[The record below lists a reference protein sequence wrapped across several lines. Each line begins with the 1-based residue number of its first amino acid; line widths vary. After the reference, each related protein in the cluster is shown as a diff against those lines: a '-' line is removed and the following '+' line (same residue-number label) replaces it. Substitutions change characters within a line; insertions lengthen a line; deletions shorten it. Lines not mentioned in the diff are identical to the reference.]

1 MIKYNFTETYELN
14 ENNKKIVENINTYPY
29 FTCNNNANKT
39 HKVCH
44 VKKTGKSLE
53 RNKFTVISSYVKIKK
68 KYIDIDTQKVKLDIE
83 LFNGDRMITKT
94 FDRSI
99 LTKNG
104 IETLIQYGVCYDTDK
119 PKKLLDY
126 LLISEQFAD
135 IEYCHTQLGWGEV
148 DGKKVFKSN
157 KLISAEDFG
166 LKSNYIGNLDLEPKG
181 DRDKWFEMIKSEV
194 IGNTPLTTV
203 MLAGF
208 ASPLLGFLNEKYDL
222 GSILFNLSNSSSKGK
237 TTAAMLAT
245 SVFGNPAIDKSTMI
259 TFNATNNALVSF
271 ASKCNSH
278 TIALDEAVISTA
290 SDVTKQL
297 YTLCAGRDKLRLNT
311 DSELKEASSF
321 SSFIIS
327 TAEFDLIPESSTNGI
342 RARVFELNDTFTT
355 SAENSVKIKSTI
367 TENYGFAGNEFI
379 EFLLNQ
385 KINSIEKDY
394 IKCQNALLEQYFKK
408 YPFKEKGE
416 LTERIFSKLAILIQ
430 TAAYFEQCFGIEIG
444 NNLIGYFLS
453 IEKQISKNSD
463 RTQYMLDCILQ
474 FVAVN
479 ENKFISEDNCYGF
492 PPSAPWGRI
501 IKTNSEI
508 QIIILKSKA
517 DEVFKDNNISDA
529 KNLLNILRR
538 KKMLD
543 CEKDRPCKRYRLS
556 SKSKSLPCYIFKIS
570 YLNEN

>member
-1 MIKYNFTETYELN
+1 MIKYDFKETYELN
-14 ENNKKIVENINTYPY
+14 ETDKKIVEKINIYPY
-29 FTCNNNANKT
+29 FTRHNNANKT
-39 HKVCH
+39 HKVCR

-68 KYIDIDTQKVKLDIE
+68 KYIDIDTQKIKLDIE
-83 LFNGDRMITKT
+83 FFNGDRMITKT
-94 FDRSI
+94 FDRSL
-99 LTKNG
+99 LTKSG
-104 IETLIQYGVCYDTDK
+104 IEILIQYGVCYDTDK

-135 IEYCHTQLGWGEV
+135 IEYCHTQLGWSEI

-157 KLISAEDFG
+157 KLIPIDNTN
-166 LKSNYIGNLDLEPKG
+166 LKSKYIGSLDFEPKG

-194 IGNTPLTTV
+194 IGNIPLTTV

-311 DSELKEASSF
+311 DSELKEATSF

-327 TAEFDLIPESSTNGI
+327 TAEFDLIPDSATNGI
-342 RARVFELNDTFTT
+342 RARVFELKDTFTT
-355 SAENSVKIKSTI
+355 SAENSVKIKSTV

-379 EFLLNQ
+379 EFIMKEKIDKIEEDYLLCQ
-385 KINSIEKDY
+385 KALITKFEEK
-394 IKCQNALLEQYFKK
+394 NTFKS
-408 YPFKEKGE
+408 KGE
-416 LTERIFSKLAILIQ
+416 LTERVFSKLAIILQ
-430 TAAYFEQCFGIEIG
+430 AGAYFDECFGIEID
-444 NNLIGYFLS
+444 NNLIDYLLS
-453 IEKQISKNSD
+453 IEKHINENSD
-463 RTQYMLDCILQ
+463 RTKYLLDCILQ
-474 FVAVN
+474 FIAVN
-479 ENKFISEDNCYGF
+479 ENKFITEHNCYGF
-492 PPSAPWGRI
+492 APSAPWGRI
-501 IKTNSEI
+501 IKTNSETE
-508 QIIILKSKA
+508 IIILKSKA
-517 DEVFKDNNISDA
+517 DEVFKDNKIMDS
-529 KNLLNILRR
+529 KNLLNTLKQKNII
-538 KKMLD
+538 D
-543 CEKDRPCKRYRLS
+543 CEKDRLYKRYRLS
-556 SKSKSLPCYIFKIS
+556 SKSEKQSCYIFKIS
-570 YLNEN
+570 FLNEN

>member
-14 ENNKKIVENINTYPY
+14 ENDRKTVENINTYPY

-44 VKKTGKSLE
+44 IKKTGKSLE
-53 RNKFTVISSYVKIKK
+53 RNKFTVISSYVKITKK
-68 KYIDIDTQKVKLDIE
+68 FIDIDTQKVKLE
-83 LFNGDRMITKT
+83 VEFFNGDKVISKI

-99 LTKNG
+99 LTKSG

-126 LLISEQFAD
+126 LLISEQFAN
-135 IEYCHTQLGWGEV
+135 IEYFHTQLGWSEI

-166 LKSNYIGNLDLEPKG
+166 LKSNYIGSLDLEPKG
-181 DRDKWFEMIKSEV
+181 DRNKWFEMIKSEV
-194 IGNTPLTTV
+194 IGNIPLTTV

-208 ASPLLGFLNEKYDL
+208 ASPLLGFLNEKYNL

-311 DSELKEASSF
+311 DSELKETASF
-321 SSFIIS
+321 SSIIIS
-327 TAEFDLIPESSTNGI
+327 TAEFDLIPDSATNGI
-342 RARVFELNDTFTT
+342 RARVFELKDTFTT
-355 SAENSVKIKSTI
+355 SAENSVKIKSTV
-367 TENYGFAGNEFI
+367 TENYGYAGNEFV
-379 EFLLNQ
+379 EFLIKE
-385 KINSIEKDY
+385 KINNIEKDY
-394 IKCQNALLEQYFKK
+394 IKCQNALLENYLKK
-408 YPFKEKGE
+408 NSVKGE
-416 LTERIFSKLAILIQ
+416 LTERVFSKLAIILQ
-430 TAAYFEQCFGIEIG
+430 TAIYFDECFKIEI
-444 NNLIGYFLS
+444 NDKIFNYLLD
-453 IEKQISKNSD
+453 IEKNIGKVSD
-463 RTQYMLDCILQ
+463 RAQFLLECIRQ
-474 FVAVN
+474 SV
-479 ENKFISEDNCYGF
+479 EDNNKKYITETTRY
-492 PPSAPWGRI
+492 PPDSPLGE
-501 IKTNSEI
+501 IKNNGLKTEI
-508 QIIILKSKA
+508 TILKSEA
-517 DEVFKDNNISDA
+517 ERIFQANNIYDA
-529 KNLLNILRR
+529 KSLLHILKTRGQL
-538 KKMLD
+538 K
-543 CEKDRPCKRYRLS
+543 CEKDRQYKKLKLNKHDSVRQN
-556 SKSKSLPCYIFKIS
+556 CYVFIVD
-570 YLNEN
+570 YD

>member
-1 MIKYNFTETYELN
+1 MRKYDFQKEYELS
-14 ENNKKIVENINTYPY
+14 EKQEERVNKSNTYPFFSY
-29 FTCNNNANKT
+29 RDYENKI
-39 HKVCH
+39 HKVCRK
-44 VKKTGKSLE
+44 KKTGKSFE
-53 RNKFTVISSYVKIKK
+53 SNKYKVISSYIKIVK

-83 LFNGDRMITKT
+83 FFNGDKMITKT

-99 LTKNG
+99 LTKSG

-119 PKKLLDY
+119 PKSLLDY

-135 IEYCHTQLGWGEV
+135 IEYCHTQLGWSEI

-157 KLISAEDFG
+157 KLISAEDFD
-166 LKSNYIGNLDLEPKG
+166 LKSNYIGSLDLEPKG

-194 IGNTPLTTV
+194 VGNIPLTTV

-245 SVFGNPAIDKSTMI
+245 SVFGNPAIDKSTLI

-278 TIALDEAVISTA
+278 TIALDEAIISTA

-311 DSELKEASSF
+311 DSELKEATSF

-327 TAEFDLIPESSTNGI
+327 TAEYDLIPDSATNGI

-355 SAENSVKIKSTI
+355 SAENSVKIKSTV
-367 TENYGFAGNEFI
+367 TENYGYAGTEFI
-379 EFLLNQ
+379 EFIMKEKIDKIEEDYLLCQ
-385 KINSIEKDY
+385 KALITKFEEK
-394 IKCQNALLEQYFKK
+394 NAFKS
-408 YPFKEKGE
+408 KGE
-416 LTERIFSKLAILIQ
+416 LTERVFSKLAIILQ
-430 TAAYFEQCFGIEIG
+430 AGAYFNECFGIEIDD
-444 NNLIGYFLS
+444 NLIDYLLS
-453 IEKQISKNSD
+453 IEKHINENSD
-463 RTQYMLDCILQ
+463 RTKYLLDCILQ
-474 FVAVN
+474 FIAVN
-479 ENKFISEDNCYGF
+479 ENKFITEHNCYGF
-492 PPSAPWGRI
+492 PPPAPWGKI
-501 IKTNSEI
+501 IETNSEI
-508 QIIILKSKA
+508 EIIILKSKA

-529 KNLLNILRR
+529 KNLLNILKR

-543 CEKDRPCKRYRLS
+543 CEKDRPSKRYRLS
-556 SKSKSLPCYIFKIS
+556 SKSKNLPCYIFKIS
-570 YLNEN
+570 HLYNI

>member
-1 MIKYNFTETYELN
+1 MIKYDFKETYELN
-14 ENNKKIVENINTYPY
+14 EIEKKTVEKINIYPY
-29 FTCNNNANKT
+29 FTCCDHTTKT
-39 HKVCH
+39 HKVCR

-83 LFNGDRMITKT
+83 FFNGDRMITKT

-99 LTKNG
+99 LTKSG
-104 IETLIQYGVCYDTDK
+104 IEILIQYGVCYDTDK

-135 IEYCHTQLGWGEV
+135 IEYCHTQLGWSEV
-148 DGKKVFKSN
+148 DGEKVFKTN
-157 KLISAEDFG
+157 KLISTDNSN
-166 LKSNYIGNLDLEPKG
+166 LKSNYIGGLDLEPKG

-194 IGNTPLTTV
+194 VGNIPLTTV

-311 DSELKEASSF
+311 DSELKEATSF

-327 TAEFDLIPESSTNGI
+327 TAEFDLIPDSATNGI
-342 RARVFELNDTFTT
+342 RARVFELKDTFTT
-355 SAENSVKIKSTI
+355 SAENSVKIKSTVA
-367 TENYGFAGNEFI
+367 ENYGFAGNKFI
-379 EFLLNQ
+379 EFIMKEKIDKIEEDYLLCQ
-385 KINSIEKDY
+385 KALITKFEEK
-394 IKCQNALLEQYFKK
+394 NTFES
-408 YPFKEKGE
+408 KGE
-416 LTERIFSKLAILIQ
+416 LTERVFSKLAIILQ
-430 TAAYFEQCFGIEIG
+430 AGAYFNECFGIEID
-444 NNLIGYFLS
+444 NNLIDYLLS

-463 RTQYMLDCILQ
+463 RTQYLLDCIFQ

-479 ENKFISEDNCYGF
+479 ENKFITEDNCYGF
-492 PPSAPWGRI
+492 PPSAPWGKI

-508 QIIILKSKA
+508 TIIILKCKA

-529 KNLLNILRR
+529 NNLLNILRR

-543 CEKDRPCKRYRLS
+543 CEKDRPSKRYKLS

-570 YLNEN
+570 FLNEN

>member
-1 MIKYNFTETYELN
+1 MIKYDFKETYELN
-14 ENNKKIVENINTYPY
+14 ETEKKTVEKINTYPY
-29 FTCNNNANKT
+29 FTCHNNTTKT

-44 VKKTGKSLE
+44 IKKTGKSLE

-104 IETLIQYGVCYDTDK
+104 IDTLIQYGVCYDADK

-126 LLISEQFAD
+126 LLVSEQLAD
-135 IEYCHTQLGWGEV
+135 IEYCHTQLGWSEV
-148 DGKKVFKSN
+148 DGEKVFKTN
-157 KLISAEDFG
+157 KLISTDNTN
-166 LKSNYIGNLDLEPKG
+166 LKSNYIGVLDLEPKG

-194 IGNTPLTTV
+194 VGNIPLTTV

-222 GSILFNLSNSSSKGK
+222 GSVLFNLSNSSSKGK

-311 DSELKEASSF
+311 DSELKEASTF

-327 TAEFDLIPESSTNGI
+327 TAEFDLIPDSATNGI

-355 SAENSVKIKSTI
+355 SAENSVKIKSTVA
-367 TENYGFAGNEFI
+367 ENYGFAGNEFI
-379 EFLLNQ
+379 EFIMKEKIDKIEEDYLLCQ
-385 KINSIEKDY
+385 KALITKFEEK
-394 IKCQNALLEQYFKK
+394 NTFKS
-408 YPFKEKGE
+408 KGE
-416 LTERIFSKLAILIQ
+416 LTERVFSKLAIILQ
-430 TAAYFEQCFGIEIG
+430 AGAYFDECFGIEID
-444 NNLIGYFLS
+444 NNLIDYLLS
-453 IEKQISKNSD
+453 IEKHINENSD
-463 RTQYMLDCILQ
+463 RTKYLLDCILQ
-474 FVAVN
+474 FIAVN
-479 ENKFISEDNCYGF
+479 ENKFITEHNCYGF

-501 IKTNSEI
+501 INSDSENK
-508 QIIILKSKA
+508 IIILKSKA
-517 DEVFKDNNISDA
+517 DEVFKDNKIMDS
-529 KNLLNILRR
+529 KNLLNTLRQKGILE
-538 KKMLD
+538 

-556 SKSKSLPCYIFKIS
+556 SKSKNLPCYIFKIS
-570 YLNEN
+570 FSNEN

>member
-1 MIKYNFTETYELN
+1 MIKYNFKETYELN
-14 ENNKKIVENINTYPY
+14 ENDRKIVEKIKTYPY
-29 FTCNNNANKT
+29 FTRNNNANKT

-44 VKKTGKSLE
+44 IKKTGKSLE
-53 RNKFTVISSYVKIKK
+53 RNKFTVISSYVKITKK
-68 KYIDIDTQKVKLDIE
+68 FIDIDTQKVKLE
-83 LFNGDRMITKT
+83 VEFFNGDKIISKI

-99 LTKNG
+99 LTKSG

-126 LLISEQFAD
+126 LLVSEQFAE
-135 IEYCHTQLGWGEV
+135 IEYFHTQLGWGEV
-148 DGKKVFKSN
+148 DGKKVFKSY
-157 KLISAEDFG
+157 KLISNDNSD

-222 GSILFNLSNSSSKGK
+222 GSILFNLSNSSSRGK

-311 DSELKEASSF
+311 DSELKEATSF

-327 TAEFDLIPESSTNGI
+327 TAEFDLIPDSATNGI

-355 SAENSVKIKSTI
+355 SAENSVKIKSTVA
-367 TENYGFAGNEFI
+367 ENYGFAGNEFI
-379 EFLLNQ
+379 EFIMKEKIDKIEEDYLLCQ
-385 KINSIEKDY
+385 KALITKFEEK
-394 IKCQNALLEQYFKK
+394 NTFKS
-408 YPFKEKGE
+408 KGE
-416 LTERIFSKLAILIQ
+416 LTERVFSKLAIILQ
-430 TAAYFEQCFGIEIG
+430 AGAYFNECFGIEID
-444 NNLIGYFLS
+444 NNLIDYLLN
-453 IEKQISKNSD
+453 IEKDIRSVSD
-463 RTQYMLDCILQ
+463 RAEFLLNCIKEY
-474 FVAVN
+474 V
-479 ENKFISEDNCYGF
+479 EDNNREYITNPAH
-492 PPSAPWGRI
+492 PPFEPRGKI
-501 IKTNSEI
+501 IHSGLKTEI
-508 QIIILKSKA
+508 TILKSEAEK
-517 DEVFKDNNISDA
+517 VFEENNINDS
-529 KNLLNILRR
+529 KNLLNILKRR
-538 KKMLD
+538 KQFK
-543 CEKDRPCKRYRLS
+543 CEKDRLHKRVKLS
-556 SKSKSLPCYIFKIS
+556 QFNDVKQNCYIFVVD
-570 YLNEN
+570 ND

>member
-1 MIKYNFTETYELN
+1 MIKYNFKETYELN
-14 ENNKKIVENINTYPY
+14 ENNKKIVENVNTYPY
-29 FTCNNNANKT
+29 FTCNNNVTKA
-39 HKVCH
+39 HKVCC

-53 RNKFTVISSYVKIKK
+53 RNKFTVISSYVKITKK
-68 KYIDIDTQKVKLDIE
+68 FIDIDTQKVKLE
-83 LFNGDRMITKT
+83 VEFFNGDKVISKI

-99 LTKNG
+99 LTKSG

-126 LLISEQFAD
+126 LLVSEQFAE
-135 IEYCHTQLGWGEV
+135 IEYFHTQLGWGEV
-148 DGKKVFKSN
+148 DGKKVFKSY
-157 KLISAEDFG
+157 KLISNDNSD

-194 IGNTPLTTV
+194 IGNIPLTTV

-278 TIALDEAVISTA
+278 TIALDEAIISTA

-311 DSELKEASSF
+311 DSELKEATSF

-327 TAEFDLIPESSTNGI
+327 TAEYDLIPDSATNGI

-355 SAENSVKIKSTI
+355 SAENSVKIKSTV
-367 TENYGFAGNEFI
+367 TENYGYAGNEFV
-379 EFLLNQ
+379 EFIMKEKLNC
-385 KINSIEKDY
+385 IEKDY
-394 IKCQNALLEQYFKK
+394 LKCQNALLENYLKK
-408 YPFKEKGE
+408 NTSKGE
-416 LTERIFSKLAILIQ
+416 LTERVFSKLAIILQ
-430 TAAYFEQCFGIEIG
+430 TAIYFEECFKIKI
-444 NNLIGYFLS
+444 NDKIFNYLLD
-453 IEKQISKNSD
+453 IEKNIGKVSD
-463 RTQYMLDCILQ
+463 RAQ
-474 FVAVN
+474 FLLECVRQSV
-479 ENKFISEDNCYGF
+479 EDNNKKYITETTRF
-492 PPSAPWGRI
+492 PPESPLGE
-501 IKTNSEI
+501 IKNNGLKTE
-508 QIIILKSKA
+508 IIILKSEA
-517 DEVFKDNNISDA
+517 ERIFQANNIYDA
-529 KNLLNILRR
+529 KSLLHILKTRGQL
-538 KKMLD
+538 K
-543 CEKDRPCKRYRLS
+543 CEKDRQYKKLKLNRHDSVRQN
-556 SKSKSLPCYIFKIS
+556 CYVFVVD
-570 YLNEN
+570 YD